1 MDTNQDF
8 LGRGW
13 AFPVGVD
20 AAGDIKTAADERT
33 IEESIRVILGTA
45 KGERVMRPD
54 FGCGIHEY
62 VFETVDAN
70 TLTLVET
77 SVEDALVEFEPRIA
91 VEDVS
96 VSTEDISEGVLLVE
110 IDYRVRDS
118 NTRRNLVYPFYLEG
132 DRTRE

>member
-1 MDTNQDF
+1 MDEDF

-20 AAGDIKTAADERT
+20 ATGDVRTSVDEQT
-33 IEESIRVILGTA
+33 VEESIRVIIGTA

-54 FGCGIHEY
+54 FGCGIHDY

-70 TLTLVET
+70 TLTLVEA
-77 SVEDALVEFEPRIA
+77 SVEEALVEFEPRIA

-118 NTRRNLVYPFYLEG
+118 NTRRNMVYPFYLEG
-132 DRTRE
+132 RTRE

>member
-1 MDTNQDF
+1 MDEDF

-20 AAGDIKTAADERT
+20 STGDVRTAADERAV
-33 IEESIRVILGTA
+33 EESIRVIIGTA

-54 FGCGIHEY
+54 FGCGIHDY
-62 VFETVDAN
+62 VFEAIDAN

-77 SVEDALVEFEPRIA
+77 SVEEALVESEPRIA
-91 VEDVS
+91 VEDVTA
-96 VSTEDISEGVLLVE
+96 STEDLSEGVLRIEL
-110 IDYRVRDS
+110 DYRVRDS

-132 DRTRE
+132 SRE

>member
-1 MDTNQDF
+1 MDANQDF

-20 AAGDIKTAADERT
+20 ATGDVRTAADERT
-33 IEESIRVILGTA
+33 VEESIRVILGTA

-62 VFETVDAN
+62 AFETVDAN

-91 VEDVS
+91 VEEVS